1 MISFGVLFF
10 PLAGKAREL
19 SNQPFGLFLGLET
32 LHSTYY
38 RDGIFPFINLNI
50 LFFRLLSRL
59 YKGWR
64 WEETLP
70 LKSKN
75 Q

>member
-38 RDGIFPFINLNI
+38 RDGIFPFN
-50 LFFRLLSRL
+50 
-59 YKGWR
+59 
-64 WEETLP
+64 
-70 LKSKN
+70 
-75 Q
+75 